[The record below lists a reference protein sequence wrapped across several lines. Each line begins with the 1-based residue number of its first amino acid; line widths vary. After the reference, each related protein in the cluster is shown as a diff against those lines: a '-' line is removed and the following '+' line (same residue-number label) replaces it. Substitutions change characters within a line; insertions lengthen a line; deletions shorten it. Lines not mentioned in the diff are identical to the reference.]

1 MQKRVNLHHGEAEH
15 YIEFLPSTRTC
26 PDFVCSAYDSL
37 TSSGTVVL
45 LRGASWLVAR
55 LAHRILPPADLQ
67 ASDARRRQIQLL
79 DEAIG
84 DPERVMRN
92 PEESLADCHA
102 LLLVLE
108 EVSRAVLAY

>member
-1 MQKRVNLHHGEAEH
+1 VERLGWSQGWH
-15 YIEFLPSTRTC
+15 I
-26 PDFVCSAYDSL
+26 
-37 TSSGTVVL
+37 
-45 LRGASWLVAR
+45 ASFHR
-55 LAHRILPPADLQ
+55 LILQ